1 MVNDDVAV
9 IALLRRLDDADHPTG
24 PREYDEGKISAVLDR
39 LVSRLEADFATPC
52 PAQRYHRN
60 TVEYARV
67 VVPGEA
73 TVCGERIVVSVSNFG
88 SLAMVAA
95 ENPGAYLG
103 TDDAR
108 EEGALDPGDLATVE
122 RALVDIGYVVVS
134 EELLHTRYD
143 GPAPL
148 RKDERWPPTWWN
160 RYFGHP

>member
-1 MVNDDVAV
+1 MMNDEVAV
-9 IALLRRLDDADHPTG
+9 IALLRRLDDADHLTG
-24 PREYDEGKISAVLDR
+24 PREYDEGRISVMLDR
-39 LVSRLEADFATPC
+39 LVSRLEGEFATRC
-52 PAQRYHRN
+52 PAERYGRN
-60 TVEYARV
+60 TVEYACV

-95 ENPGAYLG
+95 ENPGAYPG

-108 EEGALDPGDLATVE
+108 EEGALDVGDLSTVE
-122 RALVDIGYVVVS
+122 RALSDIGYVVVS
-134 EELLHTRYD
+134 EKLLHTRYD

-148 RKDERWPPTWWN
+148 RTDERWPATWWD